1 LGKINR
7 YSDKICN
14 FVSMPQFSII
24 TVVKNNAARMQKT
37 ASSIL
42 EQNDQNFEWV
52 IWDNHSN
59 DGTAEYIR
67 DMHLSNVKYH
77 IGTDHSIYDAMNKA
91 LSTVDGKQWV
101 FFLNAGD
108 VFTDEG
114 AVGRIINEI
123 SSSSASVLFADVYY
137 DNNKVVQNGF
147 TSLGIFKSLCH
158 QSIVMKKDQLG
169 TDIQFNTEYK
179 VAADFDM
186 LVGLE
191 QRGIMFEKMA
201 QPFSIYETGGFSD
214 IHYTDAL
221 SERKRIFKRQLRN
234 PFQYWLNLL
243 NLQRLV
249 WKQKRK

>member
-1 LGKINR
+1 MKINR
-7 YSDKICN
+7 YSDKIRN
-14 FVSMPQFSII
+14 FVSMPQLSII

-42 EQNDQNFEWV
+42 EQSNQNFEWV
-52 IWDNHSN
+52 IWDNHSS
-59 DGTAEYIR
+59 DGTAEYVK
-67 DMHLSNVKYH
+67 DMHLPNVKYH
-77 IGTDHSIYDAMNKA
+77 IGADEGIYDAMNKA
-91 LSTVDGKQWV
+91 LSTVSDKQWV

-114 AVGRIINEI
+114 AAGRIINEI
-123 SSSSASVLFADVYY
+123 SRTSNSILYSDVYY
-137 DNNKVVQNGF
+137 DKYKVVQNGF

-169 TDIQFNTEYK
+169 KEIQFNTEYK

-191 QRGIMFEKMA
+191 QRGIVFEKMA
-201 QPFSIYETGGFSD
+201 EPFSIYETGGFSD

-221 SERKRIFKRQLRN
+221 AERKRIFKRKLRN
-234 PFQYWLNLL
+234 PFQCWLNLL